1 MKPAFCTFGYCS
13 QYSTGCS
20 PGYAAEWLEQ
30 LGMAQWRPMLGR
42 IIDLSH
48 QKDIANYLVELSE
61 AALTWT
67 TEKLFTLELP
77 TEHVL

>member
-1 MKPAFCTFGYCS
+1 
-13 QYSTGCS
+13 
-20 PGYAAEWLEQ
+20 
-30 LGMAQWRPMLGR
+30 MLGR

-61 AALTWT
+61 AALAWM
-67 TEKLFTLELP
+67 TEKLFTLEL